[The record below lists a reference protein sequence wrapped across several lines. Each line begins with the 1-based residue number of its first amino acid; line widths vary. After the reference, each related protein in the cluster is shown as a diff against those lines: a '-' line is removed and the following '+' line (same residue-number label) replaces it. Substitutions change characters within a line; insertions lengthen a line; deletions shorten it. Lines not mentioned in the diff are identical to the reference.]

1 MAERSTWI
9 VETCEATFQQD
20 VVERSREVLVV
31 IDFWATWC
39 QPCRLLGP
47 ILEKLAEEYQ
57 GRFVLI
63 KANVDE
69 MQMVAGSLGVQSI
82 PAVFAVRE
90 GQIVDQFVGLL
101 PEPQIQAWIDRL
113 LPTEAENLT
122 DQAEGLELHNP
133 AAAEAKY
140 RQAIELQPADA
151 KARTGLARVLL
162 AENRLDEAQT
172 ILDELA
178 ATGLLDTEGERL
190 VAELQLRVEEK
201 EIGGVPQ
208 AQAAAAADPAN
219 LALQLNLAKA
229 LSADSQF
236 QESMDLA
243 LGLIEKDRAG
253 VGEEARKLMV
263 QIFHLLGPESELA
276 NEYRRKLTMILY

>member
-1 MAERSTWI
+1 MAEKSTWI

-20 VVERSREVLVV
+20 VIERSRDVLVV

-47 ILEKLAEEYQ
+47 ILEKLAEKYQ
-57 GRFVLI
+57 GRFVLV

-113 LPTEAENLT
+113 LPSEAENLT
-122 DQAEGLELHNP
+122 DQAEMLELINP
-133 AAAEAKY
+133 AEAEAKY
-140 RQAIELQPADA
+140 RQAIEMQPADA

-162 AENRLDEAQT
+162 AANRLDEAQT
-172 ILDELA
+172 ILDELTT
-178 ATGLLDTEGERL
+178 TGLLDSEGERL
-190 VAELQLRVEEK
+190 RAELQLRVQQK
-201 EIGGVPQ
+201 EIGGVSQ
-208 AQAAAAADPAN
+208 AQAAVAADPEN

-236 QESMDLA
+236 QDAMDLA
-243 LGLIEKDRAG
+243 LSLIEKDRAG

-263 QIFHLLGPESELA
+263 QIFHLLGPESALA
-276 NEYRRKLTMILY
+276 NEYRRKLTMLLY